1 MTVKSEV
8 LDLTSNGHRV
18 TFHNVTDQ
26 VKNLLKTVVSKTV
39 FVWFNHHTQLVRS
52 YLRNSPMIVISMAT
66 NIC

>member
-26 VKNLLKTVVSKTV
+26 VKQFVKASGVQMAFVS
-39 FVWFNHHTQLVRS
+39 FNRHIQLVR
-52 YLRNSPMIVISMAT
+52 
-66 NIC
+66 